1 MNKMP
6 ERTSLLIPGD
16 FPPVVSG
23 IATYFYQIWRLL
35 PTKNNYILCP
45 QDKGF
50 EQFDEDF
57 RLNTVRC
64 KIPSGDSTCAKIFK
78 GLFYAFWTFILHRRY
93 HFRRIH
99 CGQVLSSGFAGWL
112 LHKLHGVSYVVYVYG
127 SETMRF
133 GRSRLVIRLIKTFLK
148 DAELIIPTS
157 HFTRDE
163 FLALGIPPEKFR
175 IITPGVDTTIFSP
188 MEKDTELVH
197 KYNLTG
203 KTVLLTV
210 ARLDERKGH
219 DVVIQSMAN
228 LTRQYP
234 EIVYLIVG
242 RGREEERLRKL
253 ASAQKVADRVIF
265 CGYVADVDLPK
276 YYNLGDIFIL
286 LNRQTS
292 DDPRLRGDY
301 EGFGIV
307 FLEAA
312 ACAKPVIA
320 GNFGGVASA
329 VEPNRSG
336 LIIDASDPVA
346 VEQAITLLIQ
356 NPSQRQRFGQF
367 GLERARR
374 SFAWQIISKEI
385 AQIL

>member
-1 MNKMP
+1 MHSRN
-6 ERTSLLIPGD
+6 SLLIPGD

-35 PTKNNYILCP
+35 PYENNFILCP
-45 QDKGF
+45 RDNGF
-50 EQFDEDF
+50 EQFDQDT
-57 RLNTVRC
+57 RLSTIRHI
-64 KIPSGDSTCAKIFK
+64 IPSGDSTNAKFLK
-78 GLFYAFWTFILHRRY
+78 GLLYAFWTLALHCKY
-93 HFRRIH
+93 KFAKIH

-112 LHKLHGVSYVVYVYG
+112 MHKLCGVPYVVYVYG
-127 SETMRF
+127 SETFRF
-133 GRSRLVIRLIKTFLK
+133 GRNRLFIKLIKTFLMN
-148 DAELIIPTS
+148 AELIIPNS
-157 HFTRDE
+157 HFTSDE

-175 IITPGVDTTIFSP
+175 IITPGVDTNIFRP
-188 MEKDTELVH
+188 MEKDPALVQKH
-197 KYNLTG
+197 GLSD

-219 DVVIQSMAN
+219 DIVIRALAEIS
-228 LTRQYP
+228 RQYP

-253 ASAQKVADRVIF
+253 AVELNVADRVIF
-265 CGYVADVDLPK
+265 CGYVADADLPK
-276 YYNLGDIFIL
+276 YYNLSDIFLL

-329 VEPNRSG
+329 VEHEQSG
-336 LIIDASDPVA
+336 LIIDAIDPVA
-346 VEQAITLLIQ
+346 VRQAIESLLE
-356 NPSQRQRFGQF
+356 NPALRQQLGQF

-374 SFAWQIISKEI
+374 SFDWQIISKEI

>member
-1 MNKMP
+1 MHSRN
-6 ERTSLLIPGD
+6 SLLIPGD

-35 PTKNNYILCP
+35 PIENNYILCP
-45 QDKGF
+45 QDNGY
-50 EQFDEDF
+50 EQFDKDF
-57 RLNTVRC
+57 RLHTIRR
-64 KIPSGDSTCAKIFK
+64 KIPSGDSTRTKLFK
-78 GLFYAFWTFILHRRY
+78 GLLYAFWTLILHRHY
-93 HFRRIH
+93 NFHRIH

-112 LHKLHGVSYVVYVYG
+112 LHKLLGVPYVVYVYG
-127 SETMRF
+127 SETFRF
-133 GRSRLVIRLIKTFLK
+133 GRNRLFISLTKTFLMN
-148 DAELIIPTS
+148 AELIIPNS
-157 HFTRDE
+157 HFTCAE

-175 IITPGVDTTIFSP
+175 IITPGVDTTIFRP
-188 MEKDTELVH
+188 MEKDPALVQKH
-197 KYNLTG
+197 GLSD

-219 DVVIQSMAN
+219 DVVIRALAEIS
-228 LTRQYP
+228 RQYP
-234 EIVYLIVG
+234 KIVYLIVG

-253 ASAQKVADRVIF
+253 AVELNVADRVIF
-265 CGYVADVDLPK
+265 CGYVADADLPK
-276 YYNLGDIFIL
+276 YYNLCDIFML

-329 VEPNRSG
+329 VEHESSG
-336 LIIDASDPVA
+336 LIIDATDPIAIRQA
-346 VEQAITLLIQ
+346 VISLLQ
-356 NPSQRQRFGQF
+356 NPPRRQQFGQF

-374 SFAWQIISKEI
+374 SFDWRIISKEI